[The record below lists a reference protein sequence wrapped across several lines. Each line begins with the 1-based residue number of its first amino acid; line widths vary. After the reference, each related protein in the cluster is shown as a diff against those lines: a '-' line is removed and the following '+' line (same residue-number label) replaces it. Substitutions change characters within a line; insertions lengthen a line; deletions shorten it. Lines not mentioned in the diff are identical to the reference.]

1 MSPSVR
7 GTTKLTVAGCARQ
20 ATLFPGAGAEFDIRN
35 PGTSGLLAHPDA
47 RRFFGG
53 VVSSNCMRVLVT
65 GGTGFVGRNVVA
77 ALHREGCEVRV
88 LLRPGSKSGIGC
100 RVPVE
105 GVEVFWGDVL
115 HPATLLPAM
124 AGVDAVVHLVG
135 IISEAGGS
143 TFERLH
149 VDATRCVLESARRC
163 GVRKYV
169 HMSALG
175 TRDNAVA
182 RYHRTK
188 WAAEELVRSSGL
200 GGIIFRP
207 SLIFGPEDHFVN
219 LFASIARRSPLVP
232 MMGPGTNLMQPVDVA
247 TVATCFARAAVGQGG
262 GGRTYDLCGME
273 RLEFRDVLAAIPAAM
288 GCRRRIVSI
297 PWRMAGFMARCS
309 ELLFAGLLRRPPPLN
324 RDQLLMLQEDNVG
337 NPDEAVR
344 VFQVR
349 PREFREGIGEWL
361 RPGADSRHGVT
372 FRRPPP
378 GG

>member
-1 MSPSVR
+1 
-7 GTTKLTVAGCARQ
+7 
-20 ATLFPGAGAEFDIRN
+20 
-35 PGTSGLLAHPDA
+35 
-47 RRFFGG
+47 
-53 VVSSNCMRVLVT
+53 MRVLVT
-65 GGTGFVGRNVVA
+65 GGTGFVGRSVVA
-77 ALHREGCEVRV
+77 ALRREGCEVRI
-88 LLRPGSKSGIGC
+88 LLRPGARSGT
-100 RVPVE
+100 RHRLSSE
-105 GVEVFWGDVL
+105 GVEVFCGDVL

-135 IISEAGGS
+135 IISEGGGA

-175 TRDNAVA
+175 TRENAVA

-188 WAAEELVRSSGL
+188 WEAEELVRSSGL

-219 LFASIARRSPLVP
+219 LFASIARRSPFVP
-232 MMGPGTNLMQPVDVA
+232 MMGPGANLMQPVDVA
-247 TVATCFARAAVGQGG
+247 MVATCFARAALGQGG

-273 RLEFRDVLAAIPAAM
+273 RLEFREVLAAILAAM
-288 GCRRRIVSI
+288 GCRGRRIISI

-309 ELLFAGLLRRPPPLN
+309 ELLFAGLLRCPPPLN
-324 RDQLLMLQEDNVG
+324 RDQLLMLREDNVG
-337 NPDEAVR
+337 NPEEADR

-349 PREFREGIGEWL
+349 PRLFREGIREWL
-361 RPGADSRHGVT
+361 RPGADSR
-372 FRRPPP
+372 
-378 GG
+378 